1 MAKHIY
7 LKSHKFDTVV
17 CADSGLETA
26 CKLDVKVDC
35 FMGDFDSVS
44 PGILDKYM
52 NKMIKSSIDAQFIR
66 YPAEK
71 DATDTELVLD
81 YILENYPSQ
90 IIIIGATGGRIDH
103 LLANIGILSKAL
115 ENGVE
120 TYIIDSYNKIYLIDG
135 ETELYKDDIWSKYI
149 SFYPYTDEVKN
160 LRLSGLKYELEGV
173 DVIKGSSRT
182 VSNEFVE
189 GIDKAYVSFD
199 SGILTVIQSKDK

>member
-1 MAKHIY
+1 
-7 LKSHKFDTVV
+7 
-17 CADSGLETA
+17 
-26 CKLDVKVDC
+26 
-35 FMGDFDSVS
+35 
-44 PGILDKYM
+44 
-52 NKMIKSSIDAQFIR
+52 MI
-66 YPAEK
+66 
-71 DATDTELVLD
+71 
-81 YILENYPSQ
+81 
-90 IIIIGATGGRIDH
+90 H

-182 VSNEFVE
+182 VSNEFAE